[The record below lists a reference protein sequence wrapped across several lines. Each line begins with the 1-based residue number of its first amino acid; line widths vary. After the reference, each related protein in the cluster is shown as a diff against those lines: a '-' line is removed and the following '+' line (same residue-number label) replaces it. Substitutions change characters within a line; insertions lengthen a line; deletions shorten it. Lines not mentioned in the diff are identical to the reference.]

1 MKLLMLFLTSVLLGI
16 TLTIWCYEG
25 GTHQAFN
32 VGLYIVLTQASFFIC
47 LEDYWR

>member
-25 GTHQAFN
+25 GVHQAIN
-32 VGLYIVLTQASFFIC
+32 VGLYLILTQASFFMC
-47 LEDYWR
+47 LEDYCR